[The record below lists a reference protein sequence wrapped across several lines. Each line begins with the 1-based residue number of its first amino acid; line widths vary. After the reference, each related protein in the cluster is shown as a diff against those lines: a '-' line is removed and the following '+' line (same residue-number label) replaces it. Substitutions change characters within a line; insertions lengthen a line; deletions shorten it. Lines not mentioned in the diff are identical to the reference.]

1 MKILYHHRTQAKG
14 GEGVHIREI
23 IKSFRS
29 LGHEVV
35 IVSPP
40 GIDVFSD
47 VAIGKTQTQS
57 KKSILQKMWFWVSK
71 HAPQILFEFFEIG
84 YNVFIYVKISLIL
97 KDQKID
103 LIFERNAFF
112 LFSTAL
118 ISKKTKVP
126 MILEVNEIVG
136 IKRQRNQIMVPLAR
150 LLEQYVFKRASSI
163 IVVSDF
169 LKSELVKRGVE
180 GKNILVLPNAVN
192 PDDFNV
198 EITGEE
204 IRSKYLLSDKVV
216 LVFMGT
222 FSKWDNFDFLL
233 GNFKELVLEYPNV
246 CLLIIGDGQE
256 RSAIESFIRTNSL
269 DQSVFMVGRVPRD
282 SVAWY
287 IAAADICVIPDSNN
301 FGSPIVLFEYMA
313 MGKPVIAPNIGTINC
328 VIVDGESGVLF
339 NARDEQ
345 SFRAKIIRL
354 INDVDY
360 RKSLGKCGQNE
371 IMARYTWKN
380 NTERIIAAYE
390 YVKRSI

>member
-1 MKILYHHRTQAKG
+1 
-14 GEGVHIREI
+14 
-23 IKSFRS
+23 
-29 LGHEVV
+29 
-35 IVSPP
+35 
-40 GIDVFSD
+40 
-47 VAIGKTQTQS
+47 
-57 KKSILQKMWFWVSK
+57 MWFWVSK

-103 LIFERNAFF
+103 LILKETPFF

-246 CLLIIGDGQE
+246 CLLIIGDGQDAALLNHLKE
-256 RSAIESFIRTNSL
+256 
-269 DQSVFMVGRVPRD
+269 Q
-282 SVAWY
+282 
-287 IAAADICVIPDSNN
+287 IALIKVCLWLVVCLEIP
-301 FGSPIVLFEYMA
+301 
-313 MGKPVIAPNIGTINC
+313 
-328 VIVDGESGVLF
+328 
-339 NARDEQ
+339 
-345 SFRAKIIRL
+345 
-354 INDVDY
+354 
-360 RKSLGKCGQNE
+360 
-371 IMARYTWKN
+371 
-380 NTERIIAAYE
+380 
-390 YVKRSI
+390 